1 MSPLSLHFGDVVFDV
16 RAGEFA
22 VVFPFGVILDVVDEL
37 VDVARFEEE
46 GAVVAGV
53 SAAELVYHAWVVGR
67 VRKEDC
73 GRLQVVA
80 GGGGDRERDGDECDG
95 ERDGVGGAVAEPPA
109 EDDVADDTEG
119 ARERGDEREAAVT
132 TEHT

>member
-1 MSPLSLHFGDVVFDV
+1 MVFDI

-22 VVFPFGVILDVVDEL
+22 VVFPFGVVLDVVDEL

-80 GGGGDRERDGDECDG
+80 DGGGDRKRDGDKCDG
-95 ERDGVGGAVAEPPA
+95 ERDGISGAVAEPPA
-109 EDDVADDTEG
+109 EDEVADNTED

-132 TEHT
+132 TGHT